1 MKDQLTIVL
10 ESMRRAQAKVA
21 FYLEPGNSN
30 PTKAFKELV
39 DILDD
44 PELMSAMQVLYAPT
58 RAPSVSPDFIP
69 EQEDGEVLP
78 PIPQSR

>member
-10 ESMRRAQAKVA
+10 EAMRRAQAKVA

-39 DILDD
+39 DILDNH
-44 PELMSAMQVLYAPT
+44 EVMSAMKALYAPT
-58 RAPSVSPDFIP
+58 QAPSVSPDFIP
-69 EQEDGEVLP
+69 EQEDGEVFP
-78 PIPQSR
+78 SIPQSR